1 MTDPLAAIAPF
12 PIQTETQSSRF
23 DSFRR
28 QAYVWLLLSMLAMA
42 ALITV
47 HMAFVQV
54 MGYPSVGL
62 LILFAARFI
71 EQIGEL
77 AWLQNYKGHFSEKAK
92 LKYAAFS
99 VVTGVAFAFAASML
113 SNVQESHYAA
123 LMVLPIIVAAASEL
137 SLAYTVSTVAVCAFL
152 TIFQVWYYY
161 ERRPQ
166 LTEYYEAST
175 VALIYVVVA
184 LVVHLLVDILRQ
196 REASLEHTIDEL
208 AVTRDKLVN
217 EEKLAAVGRL
227 ASSIAHEIRNPVSVI
242 SSSLE
247 TALSETSG
255 TQSRKMMLSIAREEA
270 KRMEVLTTDFLSY
283 ARQQQ
288 PDKKETQ
295 ILTALEYVRD
305 VVQGRAAD
313 LAVSVVVKVEKDH
326 SVICDPYQ
334 IYQALINLTIN
345 AIEASDRNC
354 VVTLTGGVRDDM
366 AVLGVENSGEAIPA
380 SSIERLFEPF
390 FTTKPQGT
398 GLGLAISHKIAS
410 AHGGNLRLAVN
421 NPELIRFELTLPLE

>member
-152 TIFQVWYYY
+152 TIFQV
-161 ERRPQ
+161 
-166 LTEYYEAST
+166 
-175 VALIYVVVA
+175 
-184 LVVHLLVDILRQ
+184 
-196 REASLEHTIDEL
+196 
-208 AVTRDKLVN
+208 
-217 EEKLAAVGRL
+217 
-227 ASSIAHEIRNPVSVI
+227 
-242 SSSLE
+242 
-247 TALSETSG
+247 
-255 TQSRKMMLSIAREEA
+255 
-270 KRMEVLTTDFLSY
+270 
-283 ARQQQ
+283 
-288 PDKKETQ
+288 
-295 ILTALEYVRD
+295 
-305 VVQGRAAD
+305 
-313 LAVSVVVKVEKDH
+313 
-326 SVICDPYQ
+326 
-334 IYQALINLTIN
+334 
-345 AIEASDRNC
+345 
-354 VVTLTGGVRDDM
+354 
-366 AVLGVENSGEAIPA
+366 
-380 SSIERLFEPF
+380 
-390 FTTKPQGT
+390 
-398 GLGLAISHKIAS
+398 
-410 AHGGNLRLAVN
+410 
-421 NPELIRFELTLPLE
+421 